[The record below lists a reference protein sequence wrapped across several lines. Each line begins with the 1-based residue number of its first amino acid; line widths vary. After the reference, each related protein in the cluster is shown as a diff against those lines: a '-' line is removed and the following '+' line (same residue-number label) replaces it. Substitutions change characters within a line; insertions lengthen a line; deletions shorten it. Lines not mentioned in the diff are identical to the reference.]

1 MTARSELNGV
11 TPNLGIERDG
21 RVLVVTFD
29 RPDKKNALTGAMYQA
44 AAQALDDADRD
55 ESIGAVVLR
64 GAGGCFTA
72 GNDLA
77 DFLKASRE
85 VEQVPAFAFIKALAA
100 CETPLVAAVE
110 GMAIGVGATMI
121 LHCDLVYVSP
131 GAIFRLPFVDLGL
144 VPEAAASLLLPRRI
158 GLAKASEL
166 LLLGEPFG
174 AEEAL
179 RLGLA
184 NSIVAAG
191 KLKTF
196 ATEQAGRLAA
206 KPRAALAATRRLI
219 RGDRE
224 AILARI
230 DDEARVFALALQ
242 SEDARAAFT
251 AFLGKT
257 PC

>member
-1 MTARSELNGV
+1 M
-11 TPNLGIERDG
+11 PNVKIEREG

-29 RPDKKNALTGAMYQA
+29 RRDKRNALTGAMYQA
-44 AAQALDDADRD
+44 ATQALGDADRD
-55 ESIGAVVLR
+55 GSIGAVVFR
-64 GAGGCFTA
+64 GAGGTFTA
-72 GNDLA
+72 GNDIA
-77 DFLKASRE
+77 DFLAASRNPE
-85 VEQVPAFAFIKALAA
+85 EVPAFAFIKALAA

-131 GAIFRLPFVDLGL
+131 GVMFRLPFVDLGL
-144 VPEAAASLLLPRRI
+144 VPEAASSLLLPRRV

-174 AEEAL
+174 ADEAL

-184 NSIVAAG
+184 NGVVAAG
-191 KLKTF
+191 KLK
-196 ATEQAGRLAA
+196 AYAVEQAARLAA
-206 KPRAALAATRRLI
+206 KPRAAVAATRRLI

-230 DDEARVFALALQ
+230 DEEARLFALALR
-242 SEDARAAFT
+242 SDEARAAF
-251 AFLGKT
+251 AVFLAKK
-257 PC
+257 PN